1 MKVIAHSISHGHVV
15 IEWKVPQIKYSPEHY
30 FVHYRIKRTDFASSK
45 AISGT
50 TLKIIGLI
58 PDTDYYYY
66 VEAVNSVGSNETDVS
81 YFKTTSR
88 MFFYAGKLLMKYA
101 MPNKCPVYVLE

>member
-1 MKVIAHSISHGHVV
+1 MKVIAHSISHDHVV

-30 FVHYRIKRTDFASSK
+30 FVHYRIIKTGFASSK
-45 AISGT
+45 AINGT

-66 VEAVNSVGSNETDVS
+66 VEAVNSVGSNVTDVS

-88 MFFYAGKLLMKYA
+88 MFFMLASY
-101 MPNKCPVYVLE
+101 